1 MSRVVA
7 LVIVLIA
14 ITAVV
19 LWAAGGSLSWN
30 ADMAPAVIGN
40 LLIIVV
46 LLVSLVM
53 HWQGT
58 LTDAARYAAIWIALL
73 FALIL
78 GYSYRADLRDAWQ
91 RVTGEL
97 NPATPI
103 ERARGEI
110 VLRRADDGHFH
121 ADVGINGTTVRM
133 LVDTG
138 ATTIALSASD
148 AARAGIDVDKLSF
161 NAVVSTANGLAPAAN
176 VQLAEV
182 RVGSIVRKNIRASV
196 GRNMDGSLLGLS
208 FLDQLSKYSST
219 ADELVLE
226 D

>member
-1 MSRVVA
+1 MNRVAA
-7 LVIVLIA
+7 LVVILIA
-14 ITAVV
+14 ITAAV
-19 LWAAGGSLSWN
+19 LWAAGGSLNWN
-30 ADMAPAVIGN
+30 AETMPAVIGN
-40 LLIIVV
+40 LLIVVV
-46 LLVSLVM
+46 LLASLVM
-53 HWQGT
+53 HWRGS
-58 LTDAARYAAIWIALL
+58 LTDAARYTAIWLALL

-78 GYSYRADLRDAWQ
+78 GYSYRADFRDAWQ

-103 ERARGEI
+103 ERTGGEV

-121 ADVGINGTTVRM
+121 ADVGINGATVRM

-138 ATTIALSASD
+138 ATTIALSAAD
-148 AARAGIDVDKLSF
+148 AARAGIDVDALSF
-161 NAVVSTANGLAPAAN
+161 DAVVSTANGLAPAAH

-182 RVGSIVRKNIRASV
+182 RVGSIVRKNIRASI
-196 GRNMDGSLLGLS
+196 GRNMDSSLLGLS

-219 ADELVLE
+219 ADEMVLE